1 MNLTQKGELIK
12 KYIERFPDTP
22 TMTLAK
28 KIYKENNKLFIDLEQ
43 TRRAIRYHKG
53 QAGAHGRK
61 STGHKVE
68 DLKHNYNPFKLPES
82 SADPRKPFILPTACN
97 NILMISD
104 LHVPYHDVAAITAAF
119 DYGVKHAVNTIFI
132 NGDLIDFC
140 LISRFE
146 KDPKKRSVKFEL
158 DTCKAVLTAMRE
170 AFPTQSIYWL
180 KGNHDVRLEAYL
192 KVKAPELLDINEFQL
207 DYLLQ
212 LNQFKITLIDDNIL
226 CKAGHL
232 SITHGHHVMRGFF
245 APVNSARGVYMKAKQ
260 STIIGHVHKV
270 SEHTETNMDGDM
282 TTTWSTGSLCE
293 LKPDYSP
300 LVSNYAHGFA
310 HIQVNT
316 DKTYSVHNKRIFN
329 GKIL

>member
-1 MNLTQKGELIK
+1 MISQKGEITK
-12 KYIERFPDTP
+12 KYLARFPDTP
-22 TMTLAK
+22 TTTLSR
-28 KIYKENNKLFIDLEQ
+28 KIYAENNLLFKDFEDARSVL
-43 TRRAIRYHKG
+43 RYYKG
-53 QAGAHGRK
+53 QLGKKHRA
-61 STGHKVE
+61 STGHKAE
-68 DLKHNYNPFKLPES
+68 DLKYNFNPFKLPES
-82 SADPRKPFILPTACN
+82 SAEHRAPFVLPLGCN
-97 NILMISD
+97 NILLISD
-104 LHVPYHDVAAITAAF
+104 LHIPYHDVAAITAAF
-119 DYGVKHAVNTIFI
+119 DYGVKNAVNTIFI

-158 DTCKAVLTAMRE
+158 DTCKSFLTSMRE
-170 AFPTQSIYWL
+170 AFPTQQVYWL
-180 KGNHDVRLEAYL
+180 KGNHDIRLEAYL

-207 DYLLQ
+207 ENLLE
-212 LNQFKITLIDDNIL
+212 LNKFKIKIIDDNIL

-232 SITHGHHVMRGFF
+232 SITHGHHVMKGFF

-282 TTTWSTGSLCE
+282 VTTWSTGSLCE

-310 HIQVNT
+310 HVQVNA
-316 DKTYSVHNKRIFN
+316 DKSYSVSNKRIFN